1 MGWLPRAALEIVS
14 SEHLSAHKWD
24 GKWRR
29 DSEAE
34 IVIKSDSD
42 AVYAT
47 WGGSDPHR
55 VKTGAINT
63 GELEGTSRP
72 RGRLLAIGYDPD
84 RSGFPPSEEAAE
96 CAAKLELYDRYLI
109 VEDNERCAGLNV
121 TFSGLYVR
129 ANSN

>member
-42 AVYAT
+42 AVTVSGMQRGEA
-47 WGGSDPHR
+47 
-55 VKTGAINT
+55 AILT
-63 GELEGTSRP
+63 ASRP
-72 RGRLLAIGYDPD
+72 AQSTL
-84 RSGFPPSEEAAE
+84 
-96 CAAKLELYDRYLI
+96 
-109 VEDNERCAGLNV
+109 
-121 TFSGLYVR
+121 
-129 ANSN
+129 ANSKVPPDHGVGCWPSAMTLIDQDFRHRKKQRNVRRSWS